1 MNGTPYI
8 SLILPAYNERR
19 GIGRTIAEAQ
29 EYFAG
34 LGLSYELIVAADGD
48 DGTREHV
55 AELAAGRTDLKVIG
69 SVERRGKGHGIR
81 KAVQLAR
88 GRIIGFTDAD
98 NKTPITE
105 FEKFRAA
112 LDSGV
117 EVAIGSR
124 GMRES
129 RIEKKQKFYRQVGS
143 HAFRVVMR
151 SILSL
156 PGIADTQCGF
166 KFFQHKVAKD
176 LFHRQQI
183 DGYMFDCE
191 ILFLAIKSGY
201 RIEQIPIRWRDD
213 GDSRL
218 QVIRGNVRNVLDVL
232 RIRLRRYPPR
242 LQVIGADN
250 ADKRDTTAAVRAA

>member
-1 MNGTPYI
+1 MNGRPYI

-19 GIGRTIAEAQ
+19 GIGQTIAEADD
-29 EYFAG
+29 YFAG
-34 LGLSYELIVAADGD
+34 LGLAHEIIVAADGD

-69 SVERRGKGHGIR
+69 SVERRGKGRGVR
-81 KAVQLAR
+81 DAVQLAR

-112 LDSGV
+112 LDRGV
-117 EVAIGSR
+117 EVVIGSR
-124 GMRES
+124 GLRES
-129 RIEKKQKFYRQVGS
+129 RIEQRQNLTRRLGS
-143 HAFRVVMR
+143 RAFRVVLK

-166 KFFQHKVAKD
+166 KFFQREIAKD
-176 LFHRQQI
+176 LFQRQRV
-183 DGYMFDCE
+183 DGYIFDVE
-191 ILFLAIKSGY
+191 ILYLAIKSGY
-201 RIEQIPIRWRDD
+201 RIENVPIRWRDD

-218 QVIRGNVRNVLDVL
+218 RMIRGNLRNLFDVL
-232 RIRLRRYPPR
+232 QIRCRRYPPR
-242 LQVIGADN
+242 LQVLSAENEDAPDGV
-250 ADKRDTTAAVRAA
+250 AAARAA